1 MRYTLG
7 RDSMKQPFDVN
18 QLIGID
24 TQIDCG
30 PIKIEFIDE
39 NENFLPTDIFS
50 VEDDL
55 ASQVFENF
63 IILQQRVSKTAGE
76 YLIRYRASLEDY
88 PSADPVLLSSP
99 FKVTIVEVKQSDY
112 IFNVEPIWL
121 VEIKDQQ
128 VEMGDHLLYQLGEK
142 TN

>member
-24 TQIDCG
+24 TLIDCG
-30 PIKIEFIDE
+30 PINIEFIDE
-39 NENFLPTDIFS
+39 NENLLPIDIFS

-63 IILQQRVSKTAGE
+63 IILQQSVSKTAGE
-76 YLIRYRASLEDY
+76 YLIRYRASLKDY
-88 PSADPVLLSSP
+88 PSADPVLLTSP

-121 VEIKDQQ
+121 
-128 VEMGDHLLYQLGEK
+128 G
-142 TN
+142 